1 MYSSTTNWHVRAAH
15 QRRTA
20 NHTDPDCEY
29 ASLMWR
35 EKRAFLAL
43 ARRGA
48 FDNIHPQSSLTQRH
62 HLPKNSLDQLHIP
75 LYTTTSYPQHL

>member
-1 MYSSTTNWHVRAAH
+1 
-15 QRRTA
+15 
-20 NHTDPDCEY
+20 
-29 ASLMWR
+29 MWR

-62 HLPKNSLDQLHIP
+62 HLPKNSLDQAHIP